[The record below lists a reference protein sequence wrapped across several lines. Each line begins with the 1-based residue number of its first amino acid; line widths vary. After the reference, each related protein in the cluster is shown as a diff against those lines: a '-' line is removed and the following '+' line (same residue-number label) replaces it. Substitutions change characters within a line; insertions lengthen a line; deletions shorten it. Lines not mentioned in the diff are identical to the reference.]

1 MPRLFF
7 ALWPDDE
14 TRKQLQAVMQS
25 IPPNIG
31 RAVPLENLHITLAFL
46 GQVNEEITK
55 GLEAAANR
63 IRTQKFE
70 LKLDTIGCWRK
81 SGILWLAPADI
92 PEKLGLLVSRVNEVS
107 AASGITLDGRP
118 FKPHIALARK
128 AGMPPERDQIP
139 SVIWQVESFTLVESI
154 THHTGAQYRVLDSW
168 PLLN

>member
-7 ALWPDDE
+7 ALWPDDD

-81 SGILWLAPADI
+81 SGILWLAPAVI

-107 AASGITLDGRP
+107 AASGIILDGRP

-128 AGMPPERDQIP
+128 AKALIQQGQNPCVSWQIRD
-139 SVIWQVESFTLVESI
+139 FALVESI
-154 THHTGAQYRVLDSW
+154 THHTGAQYKVRRNYS
-168 PLLN
+168 LLN